1 MSSYE
6 RLLDEAESLGLTVIE
21 RYPFESPRIRG
32 LCCDDTIA
40 LSAQI
45 DTEAERSVILGE
57 ELIHATCQEG
67 ELLDDPRMERRAR
80 ERNFDR
86 FVGLSG
92 LVNAFVAGCREPWEF
107 AEFLGVPEEFF
118 VAAMKSYTQRYGT
131 MVTANTEHGV
141 FTLTFEPTFRLK
153 RLVRTPRKKRWEQK
167 KLKEEVL

>member
-1 MSSYE
+1 MPTYD
-6 RLLDEAESLGLTVIE
+6 RLLDEAEALGLTVIE
-21 RYPFESPRIRG
+21 KYPFTSPRIRG

-40 LSAQI
+40 LSAHI

-57 ELIHATCQEG
+57 ELIHATHSAG
-67 ELLDDPRMERRAR
+67 DILDDPRMERKTR

-92 LVNAFVAGCREPWEF
+92 LVRAFVSGCREAWEF

-118 VAAMKSYTQRYGT
+118 AAAMVNYRERYGT

-141 FTLTFEPTFRLK
+141 FALAFEPTFRLK
-153 RLVRTPRKKRWEQK
+153 KLVPRKMG
-167 KLKEEVL
+167 LKSKEALS